1 MKFNVVCSLGFVAF
15 IVVGFAGCGGD
26 DGGNGSTGGASSTSG
41 TTTAS
46 TMTTT
51 TSPTTGDTTDN
62 TSSSGG
68 SNPTSTTDP
77 TDPTTTTDPTMT
89 TTSTTTGPNPVC
101 GDGAVD
107 PGEECDDGPANA
119 DDAAC
124 TAACKTAICGDTLV
138 QAGVE
143 ECDDGNMDDTDAC
156 VAGCKNAICGDGF
169 LGPGEA
175 CDDGNMVDDDAC
187 SNMCAAGSCGDG
199 KLQMGEECDDGN
211 MVDTDACLGTCLKAK
226 CGDMVVQAMVEDC
239 DDGNMVDTD
248 SCLGTCK
255 MAKCGDMIVQAMVD
269 ECDDGNMSNLDMCTN
284 MCKLPTCMD
293 MIQDGAETDVDC
305 GASCPKC
312 AAGKACTKGSDCGTG
327 FCAMNKCTVAP
338 SCKAIKTADPM
349 AKDGIFNID
358 PDGNG
363 PVAAFD
369 VYCDMTTDGGG
380 WTLVLKADGSKA
392 NFLYDNVIWTN
403 NALLNAGMTAL
414 DRNEAKFS
422 SWNTV
427 PFTDVLVGLESPIL
441 NMGALTLKTQ
451 KVTTGA
457 KTSMFALMSPNVYVA
472 PTVAVGKPAWK
483 ALITGSSLQINC
495 NREGFNVNGQARVRI
510 GIQSN
515 EQNDCGSPD
524 SYLGL
529 GGNGAPCFGPER
541 AVGNVAGCGGD
552 NGDKS
557 ISAFGVVFVR

>member
-1 MKFNVVCSLGFVAF
+1 MMVAWHSRGLGVLAFCGIAALAACS
-15 IVVGFAGCGGD
+15 D
-26 DGGNGSTGGASSTSG
+26 DGTTSTSVSGGGSTGSTSSASG
-41 TTTAS
+41 TSDATTGNV
-46 TMTTT
+46 TTE
-51 TSPTTGDTTDN
+51 SPTTTNDSGTGTATD
-62 TSSSGG
+62 G
-68 SNPTSTTDP
+68 
-77 TDPTTTTDPTMT
+77 
-89 TTSTTTGPNPVC
+89 TTGDASTGGVTTGGTTAVGSTGPGPFC
-101 GDGAVD
+101 GDGNVD
-107 PGEECDDGPANA
+107 PGEECDDGN
-119 DDAAC
+119 
-124 TAACKTAICGDTLV
+124 T
-138 QAGVE
+138 
-143 ECDDGNMDDTDAC
+143 DDTDAC
-156 VAGCKNAICGDGF
+156 TNACKNAVCGDGIV
-169 LGPGEA
+169 GPGEA
-175 CDDGNMVDDDAC
+175 CDDGNMVDNDDCTNAC
-187 SNMCAAGSCGDG
+187 ASASCGDG
-199 KLQMGEECDDGN
+199 IMGPGEECDDGN
-211 MVDTDACLGTCLKAK
+211 MVDTDDCLNTCLLAK
-226 CGDMVVQAMVEDC
+226 CGDTVVHEGTEEC

-248 SCLGTCK
+248 ACLGTCK

>member
-1 MKFNVVCSLGFVAF
+1 
-15 IVVGFAGCGGD
+15 
-26 DGGNGSTGGASSTSG
+26 
-41 TTTAS
+41 
-46 TMTTT
+46 
-51 TSPTTGDTTDN
+51 
-62 TSSSGG
+62 
-68 SNPTSTTDP
+68 
-77 TDPTTTTDPTMT
+77 
-89 TTSTTTGPNPVC
+89 
-101 GDGAVD
+101 
-107 PGEECDDGPANA
+107 
-119 DDAAC
+119 
-124 TAACKTAICGDTLV
+124 
-138 QAGVE
+138 
-143 ECDDGNMDDTDAC
+143 
-156 VAGCKNAICGDGF
+156 
-169 LGPGEA
+169 
-175 CDDGNMVDDDAC
+175 
-187 SNMCAAGSCGDG
+187 
-199 KLQMGEECDDGN
+199 
-211 MVDTDACLGTCLKAK
+211 
-226 CGDMVVQAMVEDC
+226 
-239 DDGNMVDTD
+239 
-248 SCLGTCK
+248 
-255 MAKCGDMIVQAMVD
+255 MIVQAMVD
-269 ECDDGNMSNLDMCTN
+269 ECDDGNMSNLDLCTN